1 MNTHYEYPSKLIG
14 KFWLVSADMGYGHQR
29 AIYPLKNLAK
39 DHIILNANTLA
50 DSSPKE
56 KRLWKEMLMAYEFM
70 SRAGK
75 IPLIGSLINK
85 FLDSLLYIPNFYPI
99 RDRSNSTL
107 QVRYLKLSIQKG
119 LCKGIT
125 EQIQRPELPLIT
137 SFYSPA
143 IAAEMAA
150 HKKIFCIIC
159 DTDINRVWVSENAY
173 KSHIIYF
180 AAGSVSAQRL
190 HSYGVPENN
199 IMLTGFPLPLELLG
213 DRNLNILKT
222 NLSRRLRNL
231 DPDNKFYNLYRH
243 STDAI
248 LNNDEDYKENLQNTA
263 KPITIT
269 YAVGGAGAQK
279 EIGRQISLSL
289 REKVLGKQVNLN
301 LVAGTRNGL
310 RDYFTSVKK
319 ELGNDIENVQI
330 IWAEDNESYFNLFNK
345 CLQTTDILW
354 TKPSELSFY
363 CALGIPIIMT
373 PAIGPQEKCNRRW
386 LREIGAGFKQLNPE
400 LTDQWLFDLLR
411 KGRLAEAAWN
421 GFLKARKY
429 GTYNILDF
437 LEKGTFASSNDP
449 LKR

>member
-1 MNTHYEYPSKLIG
+1 MYTNNQVPSELHE
-14 KFWLVSADMGYGHQR
+14 KFWLVAADMGYGHQR

-39 DHIILNANTLA
+39 DNIILNANTLA
-50 DSSPKE
+50 KSSAKE

-75 IPLIGSLINK
+75 IPLIGGFINK
-85 FLDSLLYIPNFYPI
+85 LLDSLLYIPNFYPI
-99 RDRSNSTL
+99 KDRSNSTL

-119 LCKGIT
+119 LCKGII
-125 EQIQRPELPLIT
+125 EQIQRPVLPLIT

-143 IAAEMAA
+143 IAAEMAD

-159 DTDINRVWVSENAY
+159 DTDINRVWASENA
-173 KSHIIYF
+173 SESRIIYF
-180 AAGSVSAQRL
+180 ASGSVSAQRL

-199 IMLTGFPLPLELLG
+199 ILLTGFPLPLELLG
-213 DRNLNILKT
+213 NRNLNILKS
-222 NLSRRLRNL
+222 NLIRRLRNL

-243 STDAI
+243 STNAI
-248 LNNDEDYKENLQNTA
+248 LKYDDEIEGISDNTA
-263 KPITIT
+263 KAITIT

-289 REKVLGKQVNLN
+289 REKVQRNQVNLN
-301 LVAGTRNGL
+301 LVAGTRTEL
-310 RDYFTSVKK
+310 RDYFSDVKEEMGDK
-319 ELGNDIENVQI
+319 IDNVQI
-330 IWAEDNESYFNLFNK
+330 IWAEDNETYFDLFNK
-345 CLQTTDILW
+345 CLQTTDVLW

-386 LREIGAGFKQLNPE
+386 LREIGAGLKQQNPE
-400 LTDQWLFDLLR
+400 LTDQWLFDLLK

-437 LEKGTFASSNDP
+437 LEKGTFTSSNDP

>member
-1 MNTHYEYPSKLIG
+1 MNEPFPSELQE
-14 KFWLVSADMGYGHQR
+14 KFWLAAADMGYGHQR
-29 AIYPLKNLAK
+29 AIYPLKSLAK
-39 DHIILNANTLA
+39 NHTILNANTLA

-56 KRLWKEMLMAYEFM
+56 KRRWKEMLIAYEFM

-85 FLDSLLYIPNFYPI
+85 LLDSLLYIPNFYPI
-99 RDRSNSTL
+99 KDRSNSTL
-107 QVRYLKLSIQKG
+107 QVRYLKSSIQKG
-119 LCKGIT
+119 LCKGIV
-125 EQIQRPELPLIT
+125 EYIQRPELPLIT

-143 IAAEMAA
+143 IAAEMAD

-159 DTDINRVWVSENAY
+159 DTDINRVWVSENAS

-180 AAGSVSAQRL
+180 ASGSVSAQRL

-199 IMLTGFPLPLELLG
+199 ILLTGFPLPLELLG
-213 DRNLNILKT
+213 NRNLNILKT
-222 NLSRRLRNL
+222 NLNRRLKNL
-231 DPDNKFYNLYRH
+231 DPNNKFYNLYRH
-243 STDAI
+243 STNAI
-248 LNNDEDYKENLQNTA
+248 LKYDEGIEDNMQNTA

-279 EIGRQISLSL
+279 EIGRQITLSL
-289 REKVLGKQVNLN
+289 REKVLGNQVNLN
-301 LVAGTRNGL
+301 LVAGTRTQL
-310 RDYFTSVKK
+310 RDYFLRVKE
-319 ELGNDIENVQI
+319 ELGDNIDNIQI
-330 IWAEDNESYFNLFNK
+330 IWAEDNESYFDLFNK
-345 CLQTTDILW
+345 CLQTTDVLW

-373 PAIGPQEKCNRRW
+373 PAIGPQERCNRRW
-386 LREIGAGFKQLNPE
+386 LREIGAGFKQQNPE
-400 LTDQWLFDLLR
+400 LSHQWLFDLLR

-437 LEKGTFASSNDP
+437 LEKGTFTSSNDP